1 MVTIGTN
8 WGNNCVKGT
17 VYNFTLTKPVPVG
30 GQFAETEKQK
40 ILIEYIAMMTDVEL
54 PESEEGGEEYAE

>member
-1 MVTIGTN
+1 MNIIK
-8 WGNNCVKGT
+8 NNESPADVRKKE
-17 VYNFTLTKPVPVG
+17 N
-30 GQFAETEKQK
+30 QFAEMEKQK